1 MTYTQKI
8 VLGYIILSIIGA
20 GILSLPI
27 SSVDGEWT
35 NLFDCFFTSVSAVCI
50 TGLAVFDTAS
60 FWSPFGQVVIML
72 LFQIGGLGFIS
83 LWVLVAVFR
92 GKKIGLSSRSLLKSS
107 IGLLQLSGAVRLL
120 KLIVT
125 VTLWTE
131 FIGAIILSFI
141 FVPEYGIIK
150 GFFYAIF
157 HSISAFCNAGFN
169 LADLIDYRANLIV
182 NIVLMSLIII
192 GGIGFVVWDDVIKY
206 RFKWKKYSFHSRLVL
221 IVTSLILLFGSILFW
236 LFERTPVLQSVFMT
250 VARTAGI
257 STMDLSTIS
266 DNGQLLIT
274 ALMFIGGSPGSTA
287 GGIKITTFVIV
298 LASMLSNVRRKQHTE
313 VMGRRISADTVR
325 AATTLFSF
333 YILITTIATGVL
345 CAVDEIPLEQ
355 ALFETVSAFGTVGLS
370 LGITADLST
379 VSQTVLIILMFAGRV
394 GLFSIVA
401 AAYEN
406 RIVPDIEKP
415 IANVLI

>member
-1 MTYTQKI
+1 MSYTQKI
-8 VLGYIILSIIGA
+8 VLGYITLAIIGGCVLA
-20 GILSLPI
+20 LPI
-27 SSVDGEWT
+27 SSAQGT
-35 NLFDCFFTSVSAVCI
+35 STSLFDSFFTSVSAVCI
-50 TGLAVFDTAS
+50 TGLAVFDTALH
-60 FWSPFGQVVIML
+60 WSPFGQIVIML

-92 GKKIGLSSRSLLKSS
+92 GKKIGLGSRSMLKHS

-125 VTLWTE
+125 VTFWTE
-131 FIGAIILSFI
+131 FIGAIVLSFI
-141 FVPEYGIIK
+141 FIPEYGITDGI
-150 GFFYAIF
+150 FYSIF

-169 LADLIDYRANLIV
+169 LVDLMDYRADLVV

-206 RFKWKKYSFHSRLVL
+206 KLKWKEYSFHSRLVL
-221 IVTSLILLFGSILFW
+221 VVTFLILLFGSVLFW
-236 LFERTPVLQSVFMT
+236 LFERTPVLQTVFMT

-257 STMDLSTIS
+257 STMDLSLLN
-266 DNGQLLIT
+266 DNGELLLT

-298 LASMLSNVRRKQHTE
+298 LASMFSNIRRKQHTE
-313 VMGRRISADTVR
+313 VMGRRISVDTVR
-325 AATTLFSF
+325 AATTLFTF
-333 YILITTIATGVL
+333 YVLTTVTATGVL
-345 CAVDEIPLEQ
+345 CAVDELSLET
-355 ALFETVSAFGTVGLS
+355 ALFEIVSAFGTVGLS
-370 LGITADLST
+370 LGITSELSAL
-379 VSQTVLIILMFAGRV
+379 SQTVLIVLMFAGRV

-401 AAYEN
+401 ATYEK
-406 RIVPDIEKP
+406 RITPDIEKP